1 MGLRLI
7 LLFCVI
13 NLWNLVCCQV
23 EVISPINVRNKYKGK
38 FNSLIPLFLQ
48 MAI

>member
-13 NLWNLVCCQV
+13 NLWNLVSCQV
-23 EVISPINVRNKYKGK
+23 EVILPSNIKNKYKGK
-38 FNSLIPLFLQ
+38 FNS
-48 MAI
+48 